1 MRPTMRILLGIVLLT
16 SISAFADNFTGLGVN
31 INIQPNNG
39 SGGNLGGLI
48 SGPGVNFFAGGGAP
62 FSWFNSSQGVA
73 PGSSGGGTIIFWE
86 DAYGT
91 LGSQTYLDGDIA
103 LNISTLNAGGFTFPT
118 NGQDF
123 TISVPASLGVV
134 TGTILATCSNSC
146 QMFTLTT
153 NPGILTLSFYYSPLD
168 GLYYGTSGSFVAT
181 ASSLVTPEPGTLGL
195 VAMGIG
201 SITWVRSKRKRA

>member
-1 MRPTMRILLGIVLLT
+1 MRQMVRILLAIVVLT
-16 SISAFADNFTGLGVN
+16 SINAFADSFTGLGAN
-31 INIQPNNG
+31 FIIQPNDG

-48 SGPGVNFFAGGGAP
+48 SGPGVNFFAGGGSP

-73 PGSSGGGTIIFWE
+73 PGSTGGGTIIYWE

-103 LNISTLNAGGFTFPT
+103 LNSSYLNAGSFTFPT

-123 TISVPASLGVV
+123 TISVPASLDII
-134 TGTILATCSNSC
+134 TGTILATCSSGC
-146 QMFTLTT
+146 QTFSLTT
-153 NPGILTLSFYYSPLD
+153 NPGTLTLSFFYSPVD
-168 GLYYGTSGSFVAT
+168 GMYYGSSGSFVAP
-181 ASSLVTPEPGTLGL
+181 SSLVTPEPGTLGL

-201 SITWVRSKRKRA
+201 SLTWLRSKRKRA